1 MFVQTTYRQFRLK
14 VPTRTCWIQPPL
26 PWVII
31 RTGVENSLR
40 WFLLLPLVFS
50 FSHPWLLFSPGFS
63 LLPTLGY
70 YSALGFLFFP
80 PWAIIQPLVFHFYP
94 PLAKILSFSSLV
106 YNISHSWFFTFF
118 NPWLLFS
125 PSFFLLPTLF
135 IILPLVFSSPTI
147 GCYSALGFSLFP
159 SLATVFN
166 PWFST
171 SIHPWLLSCPWLVFS
186 FSR

>member
-1 MFVQTTYRQFRLK
+1 MRVSIQVSFTLDLLLPAEYNPLGDYQDW
-14 VPTRTCWIQPPL
+14 CW
-26 PWVII
+26 
-31 RTGVENSLR
+31 NSLPC
-40 WFLLLPLVFS
+40 FLLLSLVFS

-106 YNISHSWFFTFF
+106 YNISHPWFFTFF

-125 PSFFLLPTLF
+125 PRFFLLPTLGYY
-135 IILPLVFSSPTI
+135 P
-147 GCYSALGFSLFP
+147 ALGFLFVSP
-159 SLATVFN
+159 LAVIQ
-166 PWFST
+166 P
-171 SIHPWLLSCPWLVFS
+171 
-186 FSR
+186 